1 MDNRRL
7 MRRGRRGR
15 RINRQLPFNLRA
27 HRQKR
32 FSNRRQGKLSPSI
45 RANRQLELRVV
56 SELTKIYPITDI
68 YFEYIKADIDLTSS
82 RKGAK
87 SGKGFSP
94 VMVRQKWAIEQLSQ
108 LAKVHT
114 RFGWQT
120 SNLRKYLRLEK
131 SKNKAKQ
138 SPESH
143 ANDGIAKREGASHLC
158 NP

>member
-1 MDNRRL
+1 
-7 MRRGRRGR
+7 
-15 RINRQLPFNLRA
+15 
-27 HRQKR
+27 
-32 FSNRRQGKLSPSI
+32 
-45 RANRQLELRVV
+45 
-56 SELTKIYPITDI
+56 
-68 YFEYIKADIDLTSS
+68 
-82 RKGAK
+82 
-87 SGKGFSP
+87 
-94 VMVRQKWAIEQLSQ
+94 MVRQKWAIEQLSQ
-108 LAKVHT
+108 LATVHT